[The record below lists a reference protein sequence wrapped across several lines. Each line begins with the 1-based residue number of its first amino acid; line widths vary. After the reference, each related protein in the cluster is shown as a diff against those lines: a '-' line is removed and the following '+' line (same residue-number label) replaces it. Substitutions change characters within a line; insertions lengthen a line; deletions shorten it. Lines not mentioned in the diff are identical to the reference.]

1 MEIVLGIVTSLLM
14 EGVKWLSSKLGKT
27 LTEGIIVGGIFV
39 LILIWTVLTQAHII
53 SEKTVEFIL
62 VVFSIST
69 TMYFKVIKRITPFL
83 EKFNQ

>member
-1 MEIVLGIVTSLLM
+1 MQIVLGVLTSLLM
-14 EGVKWLSSKLGKT
+14 EGIKRMSNKWGKT
-27 LTEGIIVGGIFV
+27 MTEGIILGGLFIIILVGTG
-39 LILIWTVLTQAHII
+39 LTQTHII